1 MKKKKY
7 SKTIKSSQVKEPEE
21 NYKAFN
27 EWMYQADYD
36 YETARA
42 MFKSKRYV
50 YCIFMCHLSLEKA
63 FKGLLH
69 AKQNVFPSK
78 THNLLYL
85 VEKLKLQLPEE
96 YHKFVF
102 TLNDVSIPTRYPE
115 DLRKLIRV
123 YTKTQTQELLLK
135 TKELLQWI
143 KEQ

>member
-1 MKKKKY
+1 MKGRKYKKT
-7 SKTIKSSQVKEPEE
+7 SRVSLVKEPEE
-21 NYKAFN
+21 NYKAFS

-63 FKGLLH
+63 FKGALIS
-69 AKQNVFPSK
+69 KQNIFPSK
-78 THNLLYL
+78 THNLLYF
-85 VEKLKLQLPEE
+85 VEKLQLQLPEE

-123 YTKTQTQELLLK
+123 YTKPQTQEMLSK